1 MLGGLKR
8 KLVASAVVTVAVA
21 GGGGAIAATQLGS
34 PAEESETIVN
44 DAARQLGVE
53 PQALTAALKKAF
65 ANRVDAAVA
74 AGRITKAEGE
84 ALKARIQSA
93 DFPVLGGPR
102 GGHGGDFDHFGHHG
116 RAGDLAAAAT
126 YLGLTEAALGTE
138 LVAGKTL
145 ADVAK
150 AKGKSVDGLVD
161 VLVTAAKKRLDAEV
175 TAGRLT
181 RAQAD
186 ELAANLEQR
195 ITDLVNGVRPPRGD
209 HPHGFG
215 FGAPPPTP
223 DSRSSTF
230 VPTA

>member
-34 PAEESETIVN
+34 PAEESRTIVN

-53 PQALTAALKKAF
+53 PQTLTAALKKAF
-65 ANRVDAAVA
+65 ANRVGAAVA
-74 AGRITKAEGE
+74 AGRLTKAEGD
-84 ALKARIQSA
+84 ALKSRIQSA

-102 GGHGGDFDHFGHHG
+102 GGHRQFGHVRHL
-116 RAGDLAAAAT
+116 GDLATAAT
-126 YLGLTEAALGTE
+126 YLGLTDAALRSE

-161 VLVTAAKKRLDAEV
+161 ALVAESRKHLDAAV
-175 TAGRLT
+175 AAGRLT
-181 RAQAD
+181 RARAD

-230 VPTA
+230 VPIA